1 MMCNESKVTWEYYKQ
16 VEKELDEM
24 YIKYATATTASVR
37 MLCACAIEEYRK
49 TLSLIIKK
57 KIHKNSNTKF
67 NYGKINYWQTL
78 LPKGQFICRAT

>member
-1 MMCNESKVTWEYYKQ
+1 MYNDNDNKVTWEDYKQ

-49 TLSLIIKK
+49 TLSLIKTSLNKK
-57 KIHKNSNTKF
+57 EDTQNFKYTI
-67 NYGKINYWQTL
+67 
-78 LPKGQFICRAT
+78 

>member
-1 MMCNESKVTWEYYKQ
+1 MMCNENKVTWEDYKQ

-49 TLSLIIKK
+49 TLSLMKASLNRRVEGKVKNNNPIRSFFS
-57 KIHKNSNTKF
+57 KI
-67 NYGKINYWQTL
+67 
-78 LPKGQFICRAT
+78 

>member
-1 MMCNESKVTWEYYKQ
+1 MMCDENKVTWEDYKQ

-49 TLSLIIKK
+49 TLSLMKSSLNK
-57 KIHKNSNTKF
+57 QQEGKVKNNNPIRRFFSN
-67 NYGKINYWQTL
+67 I
-78 LPKGQFICRAT
+78 

>member
-1 MMCNESKVTWEYYKQ
+1 MCNENKVTWEDYKQ

-49 TLSLIIKK
+49 TLSLMKASLNRRVEGKVKNNNPIRSFFS
-57 KIHKNSNTKF
+57 KI
-67 NYGKINYWQTL
+67 
-78 LPKGQFICRAT
+78 

>member
-1 MMCNESKVTWEYYKQ
+1 MMCNDNKVTWEDYKQ

-49 TLSLIIKK
+49 TLSLMKTSLDRQEGGKIKK
-57 KIHKNSNTKF
+57 F
-67 NYGKINYWQTL
+67 FY
-78 LPKGQFICRAT
+78 

>member
-1 MMCNESKVTWEYYKQ
+1 MMYSDNENKVTWEDYKK

-49 TLSLIIKK
+49 ALSLMKSSLDRQEEGKIK
-57 KIHKNSNTKF
+57 NTKMKF
-67 NYGKINYWQTL
+67 FY
-78 LPKGQFICRAT
+78 

>member
-1 MMCNESKVTWEYYKQ
+1 MMCNENKVTWEDYKQ

-49 TLSLIIKK
+49 TLSLMKASLNRQVEGKVKNNNPIRSFFS
-57 KIHKNSNTKF
+57 KI
-67 NYGKINYWQTL
+67 
-78 LPKGQFICRAT
+78 

>member
-1 MMCNESKVTWEYYKQ
+1 MMYSDNENKVTWEDYKQ

-49 TLSLIIKK
+49 TLSLMKTSLIDRRKEK
-57 KIHKNSNTKF
+57 LKILKRSFFSN
-67 NYGKINYWQTL
+67 I
-78 LPKGQFICRAT
+78 

>member
-1 MMCNESKVTWEYYKQ
+1 MMCNESKVTWEDYKQ

-49 TLSLIIKK
+49 TLSLMKASLNQKEDIQIFKYE
-57 KIHKNSNTKF
+57 I
-67 NYGKINYWQTL
+67 
-78 LPKGQFICRAT
+78 

>member
-1 MMCNESKVTWEYYKQ
+1 MCSENKVTWEDYKK

-49 TLSLIIKK
+49 TLSLIKTSLNQKEDTQYFKYTI
-57 KIHKNSNTKF
+57 
-67 NYGKINYWQTL
+67 
-78 LPKGQFICRAT
+78 

>member
-1 MMCNESKVTWEYYKQ
+1 MMCNENKVTWEDYKK

-49 TLSLIIKK
+49 TLSLMKASLNQK
-57 KIHKNSNTKF
+57 EDTQKF
-67 NYGKINYWQTL
+67 KYEI
-78 LPKGQFICRAT
+78 

>member
-1 MMCNESKVTWEYYKQ
+1 MMCNESKVAWEDYKQ

-49 TLSLIIKK
+49 TLSLMKTSLNQK
-57 KIHKNSNTKF
+57 EDTQKF
-67 NYGKINYWQTL
+67 KYAI
-78 LPKGQFICRAT
+78 

>member
-1 MMCNESKVTWEYYKQ
+1 MMCNENKVTWEEYKQ

-49 TLSLIIKK
+49 TLSLMKTSLNQKEDIQIFKYE
-57 KIHKNSNTKF
+57 I
-67 NYGKINYWQTL
+67 
-78 LPKGQFICRAT
+78 

>member
-1 MMCNESKVTWEYYKQ
+1 MIYSDNENKVTWEDYKQ

-49 TLSLIIKK
+49 TLSLMKASLNQKEDTQYFKYTI
-57 KIHKNSNTKF
+57 
-67 NYGKINYWQTL
+67 
-78 LPKGQFICRAT
+78 